1 MSDVFPRVHPL
12 EIYHF
17 MGFQGFL
24 AGLPIGNQQISINF
38 VRGPPIRNRANP
50 TPWPMKTA
58 AVLTRAV
65 VSIATNTHSTNVLV
79 ASDDMTDLVSTA
91 LRPFRYPFF
100 SQTLF
105 PNSPCYTK
113 TKWSAPIPASF
124 SLSTVLAQDRF
135 FSDSLSFTLDI
146 QDPQSHHDDV
156 VVACGPQD
164 SIPAFAADLM
174 RKGARSVL
182 NGVDSCRCTHQVS
195 NARVTCHPPSHL
207 LVVSNDMTNLVSTAL
222 RPGFASHCERNGPY
236 SPA

>member
-100 SQTLF
+100 SQ
-105 PNSPCYTK
+105 PCSQTHPVIQK
-113 TKWSAPIPASF
+113 QS
-124 SLSTVLAQDRF
+124 SLHQF
-135 FSDSLSFTLDI
+135 LS
-146 QDPQSHHDDV
+146 V
-156 VVACGPQD
+156 
-164 SIPAFAADLM
+164 
-174 RKGARSVL
+174 
-182 NGVDSCRCTHQVS
+182 
-195 NARVTCHPPSHL
+195 
-207 LVVSNDMTNLVSTAL
+207 
-222 RPGFASHCERNGPY
+222 SHCRLYLHRIASLVIP
-236 SPA
+236 